1 MRRFPLVSCLL
12 VSGCILAFLGQ
23 SLAGDYRNHV
33 LILSLGMIPA
43 VLFDRAQLSPEL
55 LQVPSV
61 LTLIT
66 HIFLHAR
73 WQHLLVN
80 MVFLGFFGSRV
91 EEALGR
97 LRFLGFFLS
106 CGAFSGLAQAVTTP
120 GSEIPLIGA
129 SGAIFG
135 ILGAC
140 LPLFPH
146 KRVMTGALVFYFFTQ
161 FASSFL
167 MAPSKDDEVAWVA
180 HVSGFVAGMAL
191 VPLFTRKGSAVFKS
205 Q

>member
-1 MRRFPLVSCLL
+1 MSCFLVAGCVL
-12 VSGCILAFLGQ
+12 VFLGQ
-23 SLAGDYRNHV
+23 SLAGDHLNHV

-55 LQVPSV
+55 LNIPPL
-61 LTLIT
+61 LTLTT
-66 HIFLHAR
+66 HLFVHAR

-91 EEALGR
+91 EGKLGR
-97 LRFLGFFLS
+97 LRFLAFFIS
-106 CGAFSGLAQAVTTP
+106 CGAFSALAQAVTAP
-120 GSEIPLIGA
+120 DSQIPLIGA

-140 LPLFPH
+140 LPLFAH

-161 FASSFL
+161 FAASFL
-167 MAPSKDDEVAWVA
+167 MEPGKNDDVAWLA

-191 VPLFTRKGSAVFKS
+191 VPLFIGKGSTVFKS

>member
-1 MRRFPLVSCLL
+1 MRRFPFVSCLL
-12 VSGCILAFLGQ
+12 VAGCVLVFFGQ

-43 VLFDRAQLSPEL
+43 VLFDRALLSPEL
-55 LQVPSV
+55 LNIPPL
-61 LTLIT
+61 LTLVT
-66 HIFLHAR
+66 HLFVHAR

-91 EEALGR
+91 EGKLGR
-97 LRFLGFFLS
+97 LRFLAFFLS
-106 CGAFSGLAQAVTTP
+106 CGAFSGLAQAVTAP
-120 GSEIPLIGA
+120 GSQIPLIGA

-140 LPLFPH
+140 LPLFAH

-161 FASSFL
+161 FAASFL
-167 MAPSKDDEVAWVA
+167 MQPGKNDDVAWVA

-191 VPLFTRKGSAVFKS
+191 VPLFIGKGSAVLKS